1 MNKGYTYDF
10 YKEAATYIEQRISKA
25 GCSVPRLAIV
35 LGTGC
40 SPFAQRLDAKVS
52 IPYGEI
58 PGFPTATNP
67 SHKGELVIGSIGD
80 TDVLCMNGRMH
91 FYEGYSMEELG
102 IPVHVMHV
110 LGIRTLVLTNASGSC
125 DPEVKPGDVVVVKDH
140 IKLYG
145 GSPMRGSN
153 VPELGPRFFSVKDM
167 YTKRLRRKALELA
180 KGMDLNVHEGV
191 YMFFPGPQFETA
203 SEINAARILG
213 ANVVGMST
221 VTEALTAAHC
231 GMELL
236 ALSLVTNMATGMD
249 GAFEGKNDGYDDGDG
264 DADESVE
271 GFDEVSEVDV
281 VAAKASDS
289 FSGYLG
295 AIVGAL
301 AGSD

>member
-1 MNKGYTYDF
+1 
-10 YKEAATYIEQRISKA
+10 
-25 GCSVPRLAIV
+25 
-35 LGTGC
+35 
-40 SPFAQRLDAKVS
+40 
-52 IPYGEI
+52 
-58 PGFPTATNP
+58 
-67 SHKGELVIGSIGD
+67 
-80 TDVLCMNGRMH
+80 
-91 FYEGYSMEELG
+91 
-102 IPVHVMHV
+102 
-110 LGIRTLVLTNASGSC
+110 
-125 DPEVKPGDVVVVKDH
+125 
-140 IKLYG
+140 
-145 GSPMRGSN
+145 MRGSN

-301 AGSD
+301 SGSD